1 MRITQKALAYQVAHL
16 NSMLGRPMTAFDQLG
31 DGSIDWHVGHI
42 KTSVGATG
50 ISLMEIH
57 NDAGGTN
64 QLFFGKTADVYTF
77 IRGAIAGIAMRNSQ
91 IYDTLVRE
99 KQNGTTR

>member
-1 MRITQKALAYQVAHL
+1 MRITRKTLDYQVSHL

-31 DGSIDWHVGHI
+31 DGSIDWHIGHI
-42 KTSVGATG
+42 HLAAGATG

-64 QLFFGKTADVYTF
+64 QLFFGKTADVYMF
-77 IRGAIAGIAMRNSQ
+77 IRGVIAGIAMRNSQ